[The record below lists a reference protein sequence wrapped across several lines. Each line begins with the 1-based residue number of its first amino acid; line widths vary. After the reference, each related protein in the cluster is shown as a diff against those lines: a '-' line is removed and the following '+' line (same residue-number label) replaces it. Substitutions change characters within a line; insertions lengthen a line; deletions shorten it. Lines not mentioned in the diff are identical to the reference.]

1 MKARISTIAAIT
13 TIIIVYTPTFTL
25 TWAVA
30 SFLLYLFKDIPFAWW
45 SVIAYLV
52 SKVIKV
58 YISLFAKR
66 ATLSHKS
73 DLARRIEEVKRR
85 NQTDF

>member
-25 TWAVA
+25 TWAIA
-30 SFLLYLFKDIPFAWW
+30 SFLLYLFRDIPFAWW

-58 YISLFAKR
+58 YISLLAKR
-66 ATLSHKS
+66 AALSRKS
-73 DLARRIEEVKRR
+73 DSAGRTEGAQHH
-85 NQTDF
+85 N